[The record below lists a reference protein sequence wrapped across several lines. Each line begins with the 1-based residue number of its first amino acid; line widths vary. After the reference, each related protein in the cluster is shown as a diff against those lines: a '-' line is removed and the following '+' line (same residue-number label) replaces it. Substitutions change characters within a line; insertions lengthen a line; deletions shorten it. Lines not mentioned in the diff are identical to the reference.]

1 MEAGMRLEVNDGME
15 VGIYTVL
22 EVDQVE
28 GMCRLLNEGTGEE
41 TVEQLWPFEYMW
53 DVTVL

>member
-15 VGIYTVL
+15 TGIYTVL